1 MQIRYVVSTMV
12 FWWREN
18 KLSLEQECRFLDSLG
33 FGVELWPNIKGDYD
47 CRYSRRNWERLREA
61 TEGMLVSMRS
71 RDDDPTLEQWRE
83 QIECARMLDAHIV
96 TDLQSFG
103 IPDGAEINGCDFSRE
118 VIKIAAD
125 NEVEICLETGPLD
138 RVLDVAENF
147 DSLRYC
153 LDTGFANIDVKF
165 DFRLYVDKLAD
176 RVTHLHLCDNY
187 GRVDDHEPAGL
198 KGGISREN
206 WDYLLNTLREYDN
219 DIVGSLEMCPCSPA
233 AMIRQACGL
242 IFDELDWPNRPAR
255 QADNLTSIYE
265 SSQDVV

>member
-47 CRYSRRNWERLREA
+47 CRYSRQNWERLREA

-71 RDDDPTLEQWRE
+71 RNDDPTLEQWRE
-83 QIECARMLDAHIV
+83 QIECAKMLDAHIV

-103 IPDGAEINGCDFSRE
+103 IPEGTEINGCDFSRE
-118 VIKIAAD
+118 VTKIAAD
-125 NEVEICLETGPLD
+125 NEVEICLETGSLD
-138 RVLDVAENF
+138 RVLEVAERFEN
-147 DSLRYC
+147 LRYC
-153 LDTGFANIDVKF
+153 LDTGFANVEPRF
-165 DFRLYVDKLAD
+165 DFRQYVDKLAE

-206 WDYLLNTLREYDN
+206 WDYLLNSVREYDS

-233 AMIRQACGL
+233 AMIRQACGF
-242 IFDELDWPNRPAR
+242 IFDELDWPNRPS
-255 QADNLTSIYE
+255 QSTDNPISIYD
-265 SSQDVV
+265 SSQDVI